1 MGFPSPAQDYV
12 ESRIDLNK
20 LFILHPSATFLVER
34 GNLSYVVDS
43 SLKPR
48 PGDEVCYE
56 LFGEQGIGKMMGRAI
71 ITPEGEAIEGALLDD
86 MLIRGVVVVQV
97 MKVWDDRQPF

>member
-1 MGFPSPAQDYV
+1 MGFQSPAQDYV
-12 ESRIDLNK
+12 ESRIDLNN

-43 SLKPR
+43 SLKPA

-56 LFGEQGIGKMMGRAI
+56 LFGEQGVGKMMGRAI
-71 ITPEGEAIEGALLDD
+71 ITPDGEAIEGVMLDD

-97 MKVWDDRQPF
+97 MKGWDDRLPF

>member
-12 ESRIDLNK
+12 ESRIDLNA
-20 LFILHPSATFLVER
+20 LFIHHPSATFLVER
-34 GNLSYVVDS
+34 DNLSYVVDS
-43 SLKPR
+43 SLKPA

-71 ITPEGEAIEGALLDD
+71 ITPDGEALEGSVLDD
-86 MLIRGVVVVQV
+86 LVICGVVVLQV
-97 MKVWDDRQPF
+97 MKVWDDQLPF

>member
-1 MGFPSPAQDYV
+1 MGFQSPAQDYV
-12 ESRIDLNK
+12 ESRIDLNN
-20 LFILHPSATFLVER
+20 LFILHPSATFLVEH

-43 SLKPR
+43 SLKPQ

-71 ITPEGEAIEGALLDD
+71 ITPDGDALEGATLDD

-97 MKVWDDRQPF
+97 MKVWDERLPF

>member
-1 MGFPSPAQDYV
+1 MGFQSPAQDYV
-12 ESRIDLNK
+12 ESRIDLNN

-43 SLKPR
+43 SLKPQ

-71 ITPEGEAIEGALLDD
+71 ITPDGDAIEGSVLDGL
-86 MLIRGVVVVQV
+86 MIRGVVVLQV
-97 MKVWDDRQPF
+97 MKVWDDRQQF

>member
-1 MGFPSPAQDYV
+1 MGFPSPAADYV

-20 LFILHPSATFLVER
+20 LFIPHPSATFLVER
-34 GNLSYVVDS
+34 GSLSYVVDS

-48 PGDEVCYE
+48 AGDEVCYE

-71 ITPEGEAIEGALLDD
+71 ITPDGDAIEGSVLDD
-86 MLIRGVVVVQV
+86 LMIRGVVVLQV
-97 MKVWDDRQPF
+97 MKVWDDRQQF

>member
-1 MGFPSPAQDYV
+1 MGFQSPAQDYV
-12 ESRIDLNK
+12 ESRIDLNN
-20 LFILHPSATFLVER
+20 LFILHPSATFLIER

-43 SLKPR
+43 SLNPA

-71 ITPEGEAIEGALLDD
+71 ITPDGDAIEGSVLDD
-86 MLIRGVVVVQV
+86 LLIHGVVVLQV
-97 MKVWDDRQPF
+97 MKVWDDRLPF

>member
-12 ESRIDLNK
+12 ESRIDLNN
-20 LFILHPSATFLVER
+20 LFIRHPSATFLVKR

-43 SLKPR
+43 SLKPQ

-56 LFGEQGIGKMMGRAI
+56 PFGEQGVGKMMGRAI
-71 ITPEGEAIEGALLDD
+71 ITPDGNALEGTMLDD
-86 MLIRGVVVVQV
+86 MLIRGVVVLQV
-97 MKVWDDRQPF
+97 MKVWDERLPY

>member
-1 MGFPSPAQDYV
+1 MEAWVEMGFPSPAQDYI
-12 ESRIDLNK
+12 ESRIDLNR
-20 LFILHPSATFLVER
+20 LFILHPSATFLIEH

-56 LFGEQGIGKMMGRAI
+56 LFGKQGSGKIMGGVI
-71 ITPEGEAIEGALLDD
+71 ITPEREAL
-86 MLIRGVVVVQV
+86 
-97 MKVWDDRQPF
+97 